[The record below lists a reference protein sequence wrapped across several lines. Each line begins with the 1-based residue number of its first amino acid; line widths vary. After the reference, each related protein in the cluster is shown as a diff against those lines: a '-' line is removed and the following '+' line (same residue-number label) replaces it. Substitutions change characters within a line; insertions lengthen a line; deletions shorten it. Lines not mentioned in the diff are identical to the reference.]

1 MRRELL
7 VVKRRQRL
15 LFLTEEGESV
25 LANVVREVNKLRTS
39 LLSSLEPDEQKD
51 LMRLLRRFVE
61 VNASRSR
68 VPAEGPDS
76 ASPLKVPS
84 KKV

>member
-1 MRRELL
+1 MPR
-7 VVKRRQRL
+7 RL

-61 VNASRSR
+61 VNAGRSR

>member
-61 VNASRSR
+61 VNAGRSR

-84 KKV
+84 KKA